1 MYDFLLDL
9 DEYFCERYANYD
21 KLCVLNGYRMPTMQA
36 TKTDDFGRTFA
47 YTLPAN
53 TMRLAL
59 QEKKTELL
67 QQLKEKIV
75 DKGFSFSFRP
85 VGLFRRRKYKR
96 SKIAPK
102 KLFLEILERNK
113 LTQADLQN
121 ELTIDSEIL
130 DKIFKGNFAPTKNT
144 IYSIALVGH
153 LSIEETSALLIAN
166 GYEINYASE
175 REVVISYL
183 LENKV
188 FARPMI
194 EAAFAEYK
202 VSNLFIK

>member
-36 TKTDDFGRTFA
+36 TTTDDFGRTFA

-153 LSIEETSALLIAN
+153 LSIEETNALLIAN

>member
-153 LSIEETSALLIAN
+153 FSIEETSALLIAN

-202 VSNLFIK
+202 VGNLFIK